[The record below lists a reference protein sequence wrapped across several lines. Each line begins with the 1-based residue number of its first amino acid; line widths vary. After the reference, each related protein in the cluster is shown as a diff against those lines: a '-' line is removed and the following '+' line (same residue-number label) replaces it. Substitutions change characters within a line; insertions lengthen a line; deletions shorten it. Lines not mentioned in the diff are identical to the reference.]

1 MMSIILK
8 VNTGANHATKNQNMK
23 ETDDII
29 LNAVCVCVCVCVC
42 VRVCVCACVCVSVC
56 ACPSCT
62 QSCVF
67 LRFVAAW
74 F

>member
-29 LNAVCVCVCVCVC
+29 LNAVCVCVCVS
-42 VRVCVCACVCVSVC
+42 VCVSFMHTKLCVPQVC
-56 ACPSCT
+56 R
-62 QSCVF
+62 CVV
-67 LRFVAAW
+67 LIERVKLIEDEK
-74 F
+74 